1 MNKFVI
7 AALSFTAGAIAGF
20 TVSRIISRENEE
32 SNREVVSAEDIKK
45 EMDALIASKKKPE
58 VDIPENNLDPA
69 ESEVPQDDDPN
80 DFISRGPAHLARPG
94 QKGINYSKVNQ
105 IIKDE
110 GYTDK
115 ADIEALLED
124 PENEETYE
132 EREER
137 EALEETLAMAEYRSK
152 NQGKI
157 APITRDE
164 WDSDFQEV
172 LFEKKDLYYFTGD
185 DVLTDEEGNHLDE
198 EEYIG
203 KKPRQFGWMNNEEE
217 KIYIR
222 NHPKETDFQ
231 VWKENC
237 ASEDWW

>member
-20 TVSRIISRENEE
+20 TISRVISRENEE
-32 SNREVVSAEDIKK
+32 PNRVSAEDIKK
-45 EMDALIASKKKPE
+45 EMDELIASQKKPE
-58 VDIPENNLDPA
+58 GNVPENNSDPA

-110 GYTDK
+110 GYTDP

-172 LFEKKDLYYFTGD
+172 LFDKKDLYYFTGD
-185 DVLTDEEGNHLDE
+185 GVLTDEEGNHLDE

-203 KKPRQFGWMNNEEE
+203 KKPRQFGWMNNDEE

>member
-20 TVSRIISRENEE
+20 TISRIISRENEE
-32 SNREVVSAEDIKK
+32 PNRVSAEDIKK
-45 EMDALIASKKKPE
+45 EMDELIASQKKPE
-58 VDIPENNLDPA
+58 VDISEKVSDPA

-110 GYTDK
+110 GYTDP

-137 EALEETLAMAEYRSK
+137 EALEETSAMAEYRSK

-157 APITRDE
+157 APITKED

-172 LFEKKDLYYFTGD
+172 LFDKKDLYYFTSDG
-185 DVLTDEEGNHLDE
+185 VLTDEEGNHLDE

-203 KKPRQFGWMNNEEE
+203 KKPRQFGWMNNDEE

-231 VWKENC
+231 VWKEKC